1 MPTYFDKTLSRWRFE
16 FNRVI
21 AGRRVRATKTLPK
34 GWTRSQAQA
43 YDQKETARLFALAS
57 GGETE
62 RRTIEEAVEVYCLER
77 LPRLK
82 GGQKH
87 LHELMRAHW
96 VYAGRFMDE
105 LHEVAREYA
114 ANAVGDDGEPLA
126 VATIRNR
133 LSYIRAA
140 CRYAYKRHGYT
151 KHDPAERMELPRSK
165 NARHHYVTRKQMLQI
180 ARQIKRRPSRRAVIV
195 AFYTG
200 MRQGELLSCRV
211 ENGVFALDDTK
222 NGERRMVP
230 IHPKLQCYLKRIPI
244 KAGAST
250 ISHNFKSAAESLG
263 LGHLRFHD
271 LRHSTASA
279 LINAGIDLY
288 TVGGVLG
295 HKSPQST
302 QRYAHL
308 ATDTLAA
315 AVAKIGAKQMAK

>member
-34 GWTRSQAQA
+34 GWTRAQAQA
-43 YDQKETARLFALAS
+43 YDQKETARLFALAT

-77 LPRLK
+77 LPHLK
-82 GGQKH
+82 GGQKQ
-87 LHELMRAHW
+87 LHDLMRTHW
-96 VYAGRFMDE
+96 VYAGRFIDE
-105 LHEVAREYA
+105 LPDVAREYVETA
-114 ANAVGDDGEPLA
+114 IGEDGKPLA
-126 VATIRNR
+126 PATIRNR
-133 LSYIRAA
+133 LAYIRAA
-140 CRYAYKRHGYT
+140 CRYAFKKHGYA
-151 KHDPAERMELPRSK
+151 KHDPAERMTLPPAK

-180 ARQIKRRPSRRAVIV
+180 ARKIKSRECRRAVIV

-200 MRQGELLSCRV
+200 MRQSELLNCRV
-211 ENGVFALDDTK
+211 LDDVFVLDDTK
-222 NGERRMVP
+222 NGQRRNVP

-250 ISHNFKSAAESLG
+250 MSHNFKDACTKLG

-315 AVAKIGAKQMAK
+315 AVARIGAKQMAK